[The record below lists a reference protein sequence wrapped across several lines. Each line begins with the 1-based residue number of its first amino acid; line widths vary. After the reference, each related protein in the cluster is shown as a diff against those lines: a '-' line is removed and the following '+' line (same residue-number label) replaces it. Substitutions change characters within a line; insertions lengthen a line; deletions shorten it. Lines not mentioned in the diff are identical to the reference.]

1 MSARRIDCAQVRTG
15 GHTGP
20 PLRWKLPPRRAV
32 HPKRSRLSFRNEK
45 KLRFLLAYKLRK
57 QRVTRLCIPMGGSLR
72 PSLGIFC
79 SHPWDL
85 LLPPLGFFHPSVGI
99 LKSLP
104 WDFFVPPWVGDFRS
118 IRMGRQS
125 RRLCNGRTTTRDPYR
140 SLLVRLAALSGRLT
154 LEPCYNIY

>member
-57 QRVTRLCIPMGGSLR
+57 QRVTRLYIPTRESLR
-72 PSLGIFC
+72 PSLGILSSLRGDFEI
-79 SHPWDL
+79 PL
-85 LLPPLGFFHPSVGI
+85 LGFFRPALGGRFSSHQNGTAIQTIMQRTHDHSRPLQIITRKISGI
-99 LKSLP
+99 EWSAHLGAIP
-104 WDFFVPPWVGDFRS
+104 
-118 IRMGRQS
+118 Q
-125 RRLCNGRTTTRDPYR
+125 
-140 SLLVRLAALSGRLT
+140 SLLVGIWCS
-154 LEPCYNIY
+154 E